1 VTQIALHRGPPR
13 SNVVVVL
20 TLLAAFGCAG
30 PERPLLAQFFDA
42 SRIRDKTALRKM
54 ATVVF
59 EPREQGTITTFDIAN
74 VAFRRDGQAE
84 LKDVTIV
91 APVLLPSG
99 RTERKTLVVTMQ
111 RTATGWIITAVKSEL
126 GTL

>member
-1 VTQIALHRGPPR
+1 
-13 SNVVVVL
+13 
-20 TLLAAFGCAG
+20 
-30 PERPLLAQFFDA
+30 
-42 SRIRDKTALRKM
+42 M

-59 EPREQGTITTFDIAN
+59 EPREQGTITTFDITN

-91 APVLLPSG
+91 APVRLPSG

-111 RTATGWIITAVKSEL
+111 RTATGWIITAVNSEL
-126 GTL
+126 

>member
-1 VTQIALHRGPPR
+1 MTQITLRHGPPWWKGLA
-13 SNVVVVL
+13 VVL

-30 PERPLLAQFFDA
+30 PERPLLTQFFDA

-59 EPREQGTITTFDIAN
+59 EPREQGTITTFDITN

-91 APVLLPSG
+91 APVRLPSG

-126 GTL
+126 